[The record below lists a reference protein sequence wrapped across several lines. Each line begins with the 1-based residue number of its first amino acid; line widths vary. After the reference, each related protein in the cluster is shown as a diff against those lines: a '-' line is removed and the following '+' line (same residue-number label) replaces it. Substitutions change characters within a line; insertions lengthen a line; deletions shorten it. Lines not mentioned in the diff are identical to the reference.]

1 MNAVWNSYG
10 QLCGCPEIFK
20 KSCKF
25 FCRELDIRVAQI
37 VKPNLAQTA
46 LPDKVGEPL
55 RNPIR
60 AYQPAELIDADI
72 IVVFAVV
79 AALEHSAVQV
89 LLFPLLAQ
97 HFIHRVRQRQC
108 AAAGFVFHFL
118 HRFDDDLA
126 VFLVLNDFGV
136 EQYGFLF
143 PIYP

>member
-1 MNAVWNSYG
+1 M
-10 QLCGCPEIFK
+10 PEEGRYIQQ
-20 KSCKF
+20 
-25 FCRELDIRVAQI
+25 RYILIDEDAGEGVAQV
-37 VKPNLAQTA
+37 VKPNFAQTV
-46 LPDKVGEPL
+46 LPDQVGEPL
-55 RNPIR
+55 RDPIR
-60 AYQPAELIDADI
+60 ADQPAELIDADI

-79 AALEHSAVQV
+79 AALEHTAVQV
-89 LLFPLLAQ
+89 LLFPFLAQ